1 MAHPQTSPSKRSPG
15 KKQHRQSIRTAGRTH
30 AQKGAEQESAGQ
42 ADESESQQL
51 DEAIM
56 GVARRLRDISE
67 LGKLAD
73 PGVKAAGHAAAAVA
87 SLGDDD
93 ELDGL

>member
-42 ADESESQQL
+42 ADESESQ
-51 DEAIM
+51 
-56 GVARRLRDISE
+56 
-67 LGKLAD
+67 
-73 PGVKAAGHAAAAVA
+73 
-87 SLGDDD
+87 
-93 ELDGL
+93 